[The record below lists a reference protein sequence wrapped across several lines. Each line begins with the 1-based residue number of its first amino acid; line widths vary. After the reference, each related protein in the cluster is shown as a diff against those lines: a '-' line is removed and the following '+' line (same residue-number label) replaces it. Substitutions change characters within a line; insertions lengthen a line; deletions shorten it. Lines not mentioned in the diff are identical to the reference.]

1 MILDTSF
8 VVDVLRGDDRAVD
21 LLADLESGS
30 EALRVPSLVHYEL
43 WEGIERTDR
52 PVREFEA
59 VTKVLASYPSAE
71 LGPGAAVAAG
81 RVSARLIRT
90 GEMLDDVDVLLAGIA
105 LDRDEALV
113 TRDADDFERIPDLE
127 VVTY

>member
-8 VVDVLRGDDRAVD
+8 IVDLLRGDEVALD
-21 LLADLESGS
+21 LLGELESGS
-30 EALRVPSLVHYEL
+30 EALRIPSLVYYEL
-43 WEGIERTDR
+43 WEGIERTER
-52 PVREFEA
+52 PLREFEQVA
-59 VTKVLASYPSAE
+59 TVLASYPSAD
-71 LGPGAAVAAG
+71 LAPGAAVAAG

-113 TRDADDFERIPDLE
+113 TRDADDFARVPDLD